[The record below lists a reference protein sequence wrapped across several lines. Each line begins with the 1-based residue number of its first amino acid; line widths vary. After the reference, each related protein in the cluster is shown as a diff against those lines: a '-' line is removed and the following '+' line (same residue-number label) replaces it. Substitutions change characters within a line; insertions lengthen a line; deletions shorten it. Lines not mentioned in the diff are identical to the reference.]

1 MPSWRVDPSR
11 VRLAGKT
18 LAAAALLAVFGSVSG
33 SLAARA
39 DSPATAAPRWHEG
52 DRLAEDHG
60 RLKRSRS
67 VDLSTAPAPNT
78 LRWRA
83 PLHLDS
89 TEERPNDWRVADSP
103 PAQPAPPQAPE
114 QTPSSPPPPPSP
126 AGYENVL
133 LREINEVRA
142 QNGLG
147 ALRSSAP
154 LAEAAEFHS
163 RSMASRGFFAHESA
177 DGSSFW
183 KRVERFYPSRGFRYW
198 SAGEN
203 LAYGSPSMSADGAV
217 RAWMGSPGHRANILS
232 TSWTEIGV
240 GAVHVDSAPGVY
252 AGRPATIITTDF
264 GVRR

>member
-1 MPSWRVDPSR
+1 
-11 VRLAGKT
+11 VRLAGRT
-18 LAAAALLAVFGSVSG
+18 LAAAALLAVFGSGSG

-52 DRLAEDHG
+52 DRIAEDRG

-67 VDLSTAPAPNT
+67 MEVASEPAPT
-78 LRWRA
+78 ILRWRA

-89 TEERPNDWRVADSP
+89 TEERPNNWRVVEPAQAPAEPQPPASP
-103 PAQPAPPQAPE
+103 PAP
-114 QTPSSPPPPPSP
+114 TP

-133 LREINEVRA
+133 LREINQVRS

-147 ALRSSAP
+147 ALRSSRP

-163 RSMASRGFFAHESA
+163 RSMASRGFFAHESP

-232 TSWTEIGV
+232 TSWSEIGI

-252 AGRPATIITTDF
+252 NGRPATIITTDF

>member
-1 MPSWRVDPSR
+1 
-11 VRLAGKT
+11 VRLAAKA

-33 SLAARA
+33 SLAAG
-39 DSPATAAPRWHEG
+39 SEGPGVAAPRWHEG

-67 VDLSTAPAPNT
+67 LDVDEAPAAPT
-78 LRWRA
+78 SLRWRA
-83 PLHLDS
+83 PFHVGE
-89 TEERPNDWRVADSP
+89 TEDRSNDWRVGDP
-103 PAQPAPPQAPE
+103 RPAPAASSQDPAPAPTP
-114 QTPSSPPPPPSP
+114 QTPSGFEG
-126 AGYENVL
+126 AV

-147 ALRSSAP
+147 PLHSSKP

-163 RSMASRGFFAHESA
+163 KAMASRGFFAHESA

-183 KRVERFYPSRGFRYW
+183 KRVERFYPSNGFRYW

-217 RAWMGSPGHRANILS
+217 NAWMGSPGHRANMLS
-232 TSWTEIGV
+232 PTWSEIGV
-240 GAVHVDSAPGVY
+240 GAVHVDSAPGIY

-264 GVRR
+264 GIRR

>member
-1 MPSWRVDPSR
+1 MLV
-11 VRLAGKT
+11 AT
-18 LAAAALLAVFGSVSG
+18 ALLAVFSSVSG

-39 DSPATAAPRWHEG
+39 DAPAAATPRWHEG
-52 DRLAEDHG
+52 DRLAEDNG
-60 RLKRSRS
+60 RLKRSRGE
-67 VDLSTAPAPNT
+67 DLASSDPAPNI

-89 TEERPNDWRVADSP
+89 TEERPNDWRVAE
-103 PAQPAPPQAPE
+103 PPQAPA
-114 QTPSSPPPPPSP
+114 QSQPPAAPPAPTAS
-126 AGYENVL
+126 GYENVL
-133 LREINEVRA
+133 LREINQVRS

-147 ALRSSAP
+147 ALRTSRA

-163 RSMASRGFFAHESA
+163 RSMATRGFFAHESA

-183 KRVERFYPSRGFRYW
+183 KRVERFYPSRGFSYW

-217 RAWMGSPGHRANILS
+217 RAWMNSPGHRANILS
-232 TSWTEIGV
+232 TSWTEIGI

>member
-1 MPSWRVDPSR
+1 M
-11 VRLAGKT
+11 RLARKT
-18 LAAAALLAVFGSVSG
+18 LAATALLAVFGSVSG
-33 SLAARA
+33 SLAART
-39 DSPATAAPRWHEG
+39 DSPAQAAPRWHEG
-52 DRLAEDHG
+52 DRLAETHG
-60 RLKRSRS
+60 RLKREQS
-67 VDLSTAPAPNT
+67 VDVATAPEPPSL

-89 TEERPNDWRVADSP
+89 TEERPNDWRVAEP
-103 PAQPAPPQAPE
+103 RPAQPASPPD
-114 QTPSSPPPPPSP
+114 QTPANPAPPSH
-126 AGYENVL
+126 AGYENTL
-133 LREINEVRA
+133 LREINQVRT

-147 ALRSSAP
+147 ALRSSGA

-163 RSMASRGFFAHESA
+163 KTMASRGFFAHESA
-177 DGSSFW
+177 DGTSFW

-232 TSWTEIGV
+232 TSWTEIGI

>member
-1 MPSWRVDPSR
+1 

-18 LAAAALLAVFGSVSG
+18 LVATALLAVFGSVSG

-67 VDLSTAPAPNT
+67 VDVASEPAPSTT

-83 PLHLDS
+83 PLYLDS
-89 TEERPNDWRVADSP
+89 TEERPNDWRVAEP
-103 PAQPAPPQAPE
+103 AQAPAQPRQPAAPPVPT
-114 QTPSSPPPPPSP
+114 TPT
-126 AGYENVL
+126 GYENVL
-133 LREINEVRA
+133 LREINQVRS

-163 RSMASRGFFAHESA
+163 KSMASRGFFAHESP

-183 KRVERFYPSRGFRYW
+183 KRVERFYPSRGYGYW

-232 TSWTEIGV
+232 TSWTEIGI
-240 GAVHVDSAPGVY
+240 GAVHVDSASGVY
-252 AGRPATIITTDF
+252 GGRPATIITTDF

>member
-1 MPSWRVDPSR
+1 

-18 LAAAALLAVFGSVSG
+18 LAVAALLAVFGSVSG

-39 DSPATAAPRWHEG
+39 DSPGTAAPRWLEG
-52 DRLAEDHG
+52 DRLSEDRG

-67 VDLSTAPAPNT
+67 VDLGAPAPAPSP

-89 TEERPNDWRVADSP
+89 TEDRSNDWRVAEPRPAPPAPAQDAPAPQPQPPASP
-103 PAQPAPPQAPE
+103 PA
-114 QTPSSPPPPPSP
+114 PSTT
-126 AGYENVL
+126 GYENVL
-133 LREINEVRA
+133 LREINQVRA

-147 ALRSSAP
+147 ALRSSTA

-163 RSMASRGFFAHESA
+163 KSMASRGFFAHESA
-177 DGSSFW
+177 DGGSFW

-232 TSWTEIGV
+232 TSWTEIGI

>member
-1 MPSWRVDPSR
+1 

-18 LAAAALLAVFGSVSG
+18 LAAVALLAVAGSVSG

-60 RLKRSRS
+60 RLKRAND
-67 VDLSTAPAPNT
+67 VDSGAAPTPT
-78 LRWRA
+78 LLRWRA
-83 PLHLDS
+83 PLHIDS
-89 TEERPNDWRVADSP
+89 TEERPNDWRVVEP
-103 PAQPAPPQAPE
+103 RPAPAESSEESPA
-114 QTPSSPPPPPSP
+114 SPPPPPSP
-126 AGYENVL
+126 GGYENTV
-133 LREINEVRA
+133 LREINQVRA

-147 ALRSSAP
+147 ALRSSRA

-163 RSMASRGFFAHESA
+163 KSMASRGFFAHESP

-183 KRVERFYPSRGFRYW
+183 KRVERFYPSRGFHYW

-203 LAYGSPSMSADGAV
+203 LAYGSPSISADGAV
-217 RAWMGSPGHRANILS
+217 RAWMNSPGHRANILS

-240 GAVHVDSAPGVY
+240 GAVHADSAPGVY
-252 AGRPATIITTDF
+252 AGRAATIITTDF

>member
-1 MPSWRVDPSR
+1 
-11 VRLAGKT
+11 VRLAGKS
-18 LAAAALLAVFGSVSG
+18 LAAAVLLAVFGSVSG

-39 DSPATAAPRWHEG
+39 DAPATAAPRWHEG
-52 DRLAEDHG
+52 DRLAEGRG

-67 VDLSTAPAPNT
+67 VDLGAAPAPSL

-89 TEERPNDWRVADSP
+89 TEERPNEWRVAEPRLVQAAPPQP
-103 PAQPAPPQAPE
+103 PAQAHADKPAPAAP
-114 QTPSSPPPPPSP
+114 T
-126 AGYENVL
+126 GYENVL
-133 LREINEVRA
+133 LREINQVRA
-142 QNGLG
+142 QNGLS
-147 ALRSSAP
+147 ALRTSNA

-163 RSMASRGFFAHESA
+163 KAMASRGFFAHESA
-177 DGSSFW
+177 DGTSFW
-183 KRVERFYPSRGFRYW
+183 KRVERFYPSRGFGYW

-217 RAWMGSPGHRANILS
+217 RAWMNSPGHRANMLS
-232 TSWTEIGV
+232 QSWTEIGI

>member
-1 MPSWRVDPSR
+1 

-18 LAAAALLAVFGSVSG
+18 LAAAALLAVFASGSG

-39 DSPATAAPRWHEG
+39 DSPSTAAPRWHEG
-52 DRLAEDHG
+52 DRLAEDRG

-67 VDLSTAPAPNT
+67 VDPVASDPAPST

-89 TEERPNDWRVADSP
+89 TEDRVNDWRVVEPRSAQPASSQP
-103 PAQPAPPQAPE
+103 PAQPQPPPAPS
-114 QTPSSPPPPPSP
+114 TPS
-126 AGYENVL
+126 GYENVL
-133 LREINEVRA
+133 LREINQVRA

-147 ALRSSAP
+147 ALRSSRP

-163 RSMASRGFFAHESA
+163 RSMASRGFFAHESP
-177 DGSSFW
+177 DGASFW
-183 KRVERFYPSRGFRYW
+183 KRVERFYPSRGFHYW

-217 RAWMGSPGHRANILS
+217 RAWMNSPGHRANMLS
-232 TSWTEIGV
+232 TTWAEIGI

>member
-1 MPSWRVDPSR
+1 

-18 LAAAALLAVFGSVSG
+18 LAATALLAVFGSVSG

-39 DSPATAAPRWHEG
+39 DSSAQAAPRWHEG
-52 DRLAEDHG
+52 DRLAETQG
-60 RLKRSRS
+60 RLKRGQS
-67 VDLSTAPAPNT
+67 VDAAPTPAPSL

-89 TEERPNDWRVADSP
+89 TEERPNDWRVAEP
-103 PAQPAPPQAPE
+103 GPAQPASSPD
-114 QTPSSPPPPPSP
+114 QTPESPAPPSP
-126 AGYENVL
+126 AGYENTL
-133 LREINEVRA
+133 LREINQVRT

-147 ALRSSAP
+147 ALRSSSA
-154 LAEAAEFHS
+154 LAAAAEFHS
-163 RSMASRGFFAHESA
+163 KSMASRGFFTHESA

-232 TSWTEIGV
+232 TSWTEIGI

-252 AGRPATIITTDF
+252 DDRPATIITTDF

>member
-1 MPSWRVDPSR
+1 M
-11 VRLAGKT
+11 
-18 LAAAALLAVFGSVSG
+18 LAATALLAVFGSVSG

-39 DSPATAAPRWHEG
+39 ESPATAAPRWHEG

-60 RLKRSRS
+60 RLKRSGS
-67 VDLSTAPAPNT
+67 VDLGSAPAPSL

-89 TEERPNDWRVADSP
+89 TEERPNDWRVAEP
-103 PAQPAPPQAPE
+103 RPAQPAPSPD
-114 QTPSSPPPPPSP
+114 QTPANPPPPPSSP
-126 AGYENVL
+126 GYENTL
-133 LREINEVRA
+133 LREINQVRA

-147 ALRSSAP
+147 ALRSSNA

-163 RSMASRGFFAHESA
+163 KSMASRGFFAHESA
-177 DGSSFW
+177 DGSTFW

-217 RAWMGSPGHRANILS
+217 RAWMGSPGHRANMLS
-232 TSWTEIGV
+232 ATWTEIGI

>member
-1 MPSWRVDPSR
+1 
-11 VRLAGKT
+11 VRLARKT
-18 LAAAALLAVFGSVSG
+18 LVAAVLLAVFGSVSG

-39 DSPATAAPRWHEG
+39 DAPAAGAPRWHDG
-52 DRLAEDHG
+52 GRLAEDQG
-60 RLKRSRS
+60 RLKRTNSLAVGS
-67 VDLSTAPAPNT
+67 VAAPEAPS

-83 PLHLDS
+83 PLHIDS
-89 TEERPNDWRVADSP
+89 TEERPNDWRVGEPRPVQSDP
-103 PAQPAPPQAPE
+103 PEAPPQ
-114 QTPSSPPPPPSP
+114 PSPPPPSP
-126 AGYENVL
+126 PSPTGYENVL
-133 LREINEVRA
+133 LREINQVRA
-142 QNGLG
+142 QSGLQ
-147 ALRSSAP
+147 ALRSSKP

-163 RSMASRGFFAHESA
+163 RAMATRGFFAHESA

-183 KRVERFYPSRGFRYW
+183 KRVERFYPSRGYRYW

-232 TSWTEIGV
+232 TSWTEIGI

>member
-1 MPSWRVDPSR
+1 

-18 LAAAALLAVFGSVSG
+18 LAATALLAVFGSVSG

-52 DRLAEDHG
+52 DRLSEDRG

-67 VDLSTAPAPNT
+67 EDAASEAAPSTT

-83 PLHLDS
+83 PLHIDS
-89 TEERPNDWRVADSP
+89 TEERPNDWRVVE
-103 PAQPAPPQAPE
+103 PPQAPA
-114 QTPSSPPPPPSP
+114 QPQPPAAPPAPATPT
-126 AGYENVL
+126 GYENVL
-133 LREINEVRA
+133 LREINQVRA

-163 RSMASRGFFAHESA
+163 RSMASRGFFAHESP

-183 KRVERFYPSRGFRYW
+183 KRVERFYPSRGYRYW

-217 RAWMGSPGHRANILS
+217 RAWMGSPGHRANMLS
-232 TSWTEIGV
+232 ATWTEIGI
-240 GAVHVDSAPGVY
+240 GAVHVDTAPGVY
-252 AGRPATIITTDF
+252 GGRPATIITTDF

>member
-1 MPSWRVDPSR
+1 MLV
-11 VRLAGKT
+11 AT
-18 LAAAALLAVFGSVSG
+18 ALVAVFGSVSG

-39 DSPATAAPRWHEG
+39 DSPETAAPRWHGG
-52 DRLAEDHG
+52 DRLTEDHG
-60 RLKRSRS
+60 RLKRWND
-67 VDLSTAPAPNT
+67 VDLGRAPAPAPST

-83 PLHLDS
+83 PFHLDS
-89 TEERPNDWRVADSP
+89 TEERPNDWRVAEP
-103 PAQPAPPQAPE
+103 RPAEPAPSQDETPE
-114 QTPSSPPPPPSP
+114 NPPPPP
-126 AGYENVL
+126 ATGGYENTL
-133 LREINEVRA
+133 LREINQVRA

-147 ALRSSAP
+147 ALRTSKA

-232 TSWTEIGV
+232 ASWTEIGI
-240 GAVHVDSAPGVY
+240 GAVHLDSAPGVY

>member
-1 MPSWRVDPSR
+1 VRV
-11 VRLAGKT
+11 AGKT
-18 LAAAALLAVFGSVSG
+18 LVATALLAVFSSVSG
-33 SLAARA
+33 SLAARSESA
-39 DSPATAAPRWHEG
+39 AAPAARWHEG
-52 DRLAEDHG
+52 DRLAEDQG

-67 VDLSTAPAPNT
+67 TEPGASPEPAPATT

-83 PLHLDS
+83 PLHLDL
-89 TEERPNDWRVADSP
+89 TEERPNDWRVAEP
-103 PAQPAPPQAPE
+103 RPAQQAPAESPAETPANPPAPPAP
-114 QTPSSPPPPPSP
+114 T
-126 AGYENVL
+126 GYENVL
-133 LREINEVRA
+133 LREINEVRD
-142 QNGLG
+142 QNGLR
-147 ALRSSAP
+147 ALRSSKP

-163 RSMASRGFFAHESA
+163 RSMASRGFFAHESP

-183 KRVERFYPSRGFRYW
+183 KRVERFYPSRGFHYW

-203 LAYGSPSMSADGAV
+203 LAYGSPSISADGAV

-252 AGRPATIITTDF
+252 AGRPAMIITTDF

>member
-1 MPSWRVDPSR
+1 

-18 LAAAALLAVFGSVSG
+18 LAAVVLLAVFGSVSG

-39 DSPATAAPRWHEG
+39 DNPPEAAPRWLEG
-52 DRLAEDHG
+52 DRLAPDQG

-67 VDLSTAPAPNT
+67 VDTASAPAPSL

-83 PLHLDS
+83 PLHIDT
-89 TEERPNDWRVADSP
+89 TEERPNDWRVAEP
-103 PAQPAPPQAPE
+103 RPAAPAQPAPPEQPPAPAA
-114 QTPSSPPPPPSP
+114 P
-126 AGYENVL
+126 AGYEKTL
-133 LREINEVRA
+133 LREINQVRA

-163 RSMASRGFFAHESA
+163 KNMAARGFFAHESA

-183 KRVERFYPSRGFRYW
+183 KRVERFYPSRGFNYW

-203 LAYGSPSMSADGAV
+203 LAYGSPSMSPDGAV
-217 RAWMGSPGHRANILS
+217 RAWMNSPGHRANMLS
-232 TSWTEIGV
+232 RTWTEIGI